1 MISFNNVNTEENEE
15 TLYEVEAS
23 LVKCKLYG
31 ISLDLNNNNLWF
43 FRDLLYENKRLLKQI
58 NKAKRTNVSVY
69 IDENTFLDS
78 VETLLH
84 FEECATRVLFW
95 SIETVFGKI
104 DLINSGKI
112 KKLIESY
119 IDLLCQLATDGSQ
132 DQKDLIINFVEG
144 IVSIRNSEDLWKTL
158 QK

>member
-69 IDENTFLDS
+69 I
-78 VETLLH
+78 
-84 FEECATRVLFW
+84 
-95 SIETVFGKI
+95 
-104 DLINSGKI
+104 
-112 KKLIESY
+112 
-119 IDLLCQLATDGSQ
+119 
-132 DQKDLIINFVEG
+132 
-144 IVSIRNSEDLWKTL
+144 
-158 QK
+158 